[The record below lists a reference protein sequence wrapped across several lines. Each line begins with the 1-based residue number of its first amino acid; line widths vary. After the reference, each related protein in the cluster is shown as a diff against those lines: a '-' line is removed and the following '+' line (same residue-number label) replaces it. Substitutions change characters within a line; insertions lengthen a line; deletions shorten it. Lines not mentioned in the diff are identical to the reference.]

1 MVETLNICMV
11 SPDFFPVW
19 SGIGTYLIELVK
31 NLPPSI
37 KLHLVTVDRASIPG
51 SRKNVVDNV
60 KNGNLDEIKGKVTI
74 HNIAKAKGTFSYH
87 LGFQAACFKKI
98 PKLVREE
105 KIDLLHTNFPLM
117 SDIFLSMTKV
127 VKIPKVAT
135 IHSTIEGQ
143 HFGVQRANFGAK
155 NLEKSDLAN
164 SLLYYPLRFGEKI
177 VAKDTKNFIAVSE
190 NIKNEFI
197 HYMGIDSQRIRTIYN
212 GIDINHYYPDGES
225 EQIPGLI
232 ISKDRPIILFTGRL
246 VATKGIDTIVRSMP
260 KVITLFPKTFFL
272 FVGGGSPDYYLKL
285 AKSLGVSSNN
295 FCFYGY
301 ANDVDLKSIY
311 SSCSIYVA
319 PTIYEPLGIR
329 ILEAMSCAKPVIA
342 TKVGGVTEIISHG
355 KNGLLISPGNELEL
369 ADSII
374 AVLSDFGLAQTL
386 GRSARITVEDK
397 FSSAKVALETF
408 DYLRSCV

>member
-1 MVETLNICMV
+1 
-11 SPDFFPVW
+11 
-19 SGIGTYLIELVK
+19 
-31 NLPPSI
+31 
-37 KLHLVTVDRASIPG
+37 
-51 SRKNVVDNV
+51 
-60 KNGNLDEIKGKVTI
+60 
-74 HNIAKAKGTFSYH
+74 
-87 LGFQAACFKKI
+87 
-98 PKLVREE
+98 
-105 KIDLLHTNFPLM
+105 
-117 SDIFLSMTKV
+117 
-127 VKIPKVAT
+127 
-135 IHSTIEGQ
+135 
-143 HFGVQRANFGAK
+143 
-155 NLEKSDLAN
+155 
-164 SLLYYPLRFGEKI
+164 
-177 VAKDTKNFIAVSE
+177 
-190 NIKNEFI
+190 
-197 HYMGIDSQRIRTIYN
+197 
-212 GIDINHYYPDGES
+212 
-225 EQIPGLI
+225 
-232 ISKDRPIILFTGRL
+232 
-246 VATKGIDTIVRSMP
+246 
-260 KVITLFPKTFFL
+260 
-272 FVGGGSPDYYLKL
+272 
-285 AKSLGVSSNN
+285 VSSNN